1 MTSRRLTNKLDRTAC
16 LAKAN
21 GALRAGIVAR
31 IGRKKN
37 PRADQHN
44 PNAIAPESQDPMM
57 AAI

>member
-31 IGRKKN
+31 IGRKN

-44 PNAIAPESQDPMM
+44 PNAIAPESQDPTM